1 MNVSRFEQFF
11 GEQSLRLYVNFFLIL
26 LLIDFVLG
34 RILQRIYSPF
44 ATVGVVVATFA
55 NLLEYVVL
63 VLLAL
68 QLYRKRGSP
77 VAKIISIMVFIV
89 AFLALTISYV
99 TFLGAPSPPELSLMF
114 FFVSLFI
121 IVFAISQRMYSE
133 KLVNSRRLIPYI
145 AFSVLLLSYVFA
157 YYNQI
162 AVKLASHYLVVAP
175 FYLEAFQMAQ
185 YLLLT
190 AFFFVFIYSISVPCE
205 NFKMNLR
212 IFSKTALIPTLILG
226 PLLLATIFYFRVT
239 QYLAMLMVE
248 ILGFAFSRVE
258 IGFFILS
265 VWFLF
270 TGILILREKSR
281 LSKARYLSRES
292 IALAIFFLGGFI
304 FGFVYYFL
312 IGVIGALLLSL
323 PIENTVN
330 ERKPTNY
337 SPRKVAPFVPK
348 EAENFSIITIA
359 SKQILNTFL
368 SDKEPTSENV

>member
-1 MNVSRFEQFF
+1 
-11 GEQSLRLYVNFFLIL
+11 
-26 LLIDFVLG
+26 
-34 RILQRIYSPF
+34 
-44 ATVGVVVATFA
+44 
-55 NLLEYVVL
+55 

-68 QLYRKRGSP
+68 KLYRKGISP
-77 VAKIISIMVFIV
+77 LEKIISVLVFV
-89 AFLALTISYV
+89 TTFLALTISYV
-99 TFLGAPSPPELSLMF
+99 TFFGAPSPPELTLLF
-114 FFVSLFI
+114 KIVSLLI
-121 IVFAISQRMYSE
+121 IAFAVFQRMYSE
-133 KLVNSRRLIPYI
+133 KLVKSRRFVSYI

-162 AVKLASHYLVVAP
+162 AVTLASHFLVVAP
-175 FYLEAFQMAQ
+175 FYVEAFQLAQ
-185 YLLLT
+185 YLLLI
-190 AFFFVFIYSISVPCE
+190 AFFFIFIYSVSIPCK

-258 IGFFILS
+258 TAFFMLS

-270 TGILILREKSR
+270 TGTLILREKSR
-281 LSKARYLSRES
+281 LSKVGYLSRES
-292 IALAIFFLGGFI
+292 MALAIIFLGGFI

-323 PIENTVN
+323 PIESTVN
-330 ERKPTNY
+330 EQKLTND
-337 SPRKVAPFVPK
+337 SPRKVAPSGTK
-348 EAENFSIITIA
+348 GTENFSIITIA

-368 SDKEPTSENV
+368 SDKQTTSENV